1 MNYRTI
7 GPIQLAFLL
16 DESGELNNWNNFEV
30 MKNFMKNLTR
40 QFDVSN
46 KKTNLG
52 IISFSDDKEQIYD
65 LHSYHDRARIDSQID
80 KLNYEATQ
88 SYPGTLNKGLDASQ
102 TNLFSGPRD
111 LSVPRV
117 LLVFDSGTR
126 KDDQTDVKAFK
137 LQASDVQTFC
147 IGLGMAYDKKECAK
161 MVEKPTEKHS
171 LAAQV
176 TQLNELRGA
185 IMLMIVNGNAQ

>member
-1 MNYRTI
+1 M
-7 GPIQLAFLL
+7 AFLL

-52 IISFSDDKEQIYD
+52 IISFSDDNEQIYD

-126 KDDQTDVKAFK
+126 KD
-137 LQASDVQTFC
+137 VQTFC